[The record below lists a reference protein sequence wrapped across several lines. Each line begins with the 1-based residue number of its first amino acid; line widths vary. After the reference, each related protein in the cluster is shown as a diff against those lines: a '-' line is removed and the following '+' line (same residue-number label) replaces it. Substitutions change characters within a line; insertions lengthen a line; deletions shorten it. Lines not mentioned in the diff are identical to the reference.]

1 MASQPPGA
9 PPESVVLG
17 QFSGLHNTVTRER
30 LGADQLV
37 RAVNVDLSD
46 AGQLS
51 RRRGYRK
58 RLTGSW
64 RSVTGIDDIIYG
76 VRDGVLGY
84 CLADIKFQ
92 PLGIAVGTAPVCYTE
107 VGGDVY
113 FSSSVAQGVI
123 LGKDMSVIPWGKTG
137 GQGTWNSPVYSPTAT
152 LGEVGGKLLGDPPA
166 ATSLGAYKGRI
177 YLAVGA
183 ILWATELFQF
193 HFVDRTKNFMQFED
207 PITMIS
213 VASDGLW
220 IGTSGGLYFLRGSL
234 EAFRPLEQFNVT
246 KVSDDAVIPGSQVYA
261 PGELIKPQ
269 TSDAPQP
276 SGTAAMFMTAGGILA
291 AFDGGACFNVTIG
304 KFLFPTAVNAAS
316 LFRQDQ
322 GANTYV
328 AAIDS
333 AGGPSSTARI
343 GDYCDAEII
352 RGGG

>member
-1 MASQPPGA
+1 MASQPPG
-9 PPESVVLG
+9 PPSDSVILG

-30 LGADQLV
+30 LSGDQLV
-37 RAVNVDLSD
+37 RAANVDISD

-58 RLTGSW
+58 LQTGSW
-64 RSVTGIDDIIYG
+64 HSVTSIDDVIYG
-76 VRDGVLGY
+76 VKDGILGY
-84 CLADIKFQ
+84 CQDAKTFRT
-92 PLGIAVGTAPVCYTE
+92 LGIAIGNANVCYTD
-107 VGGDVY
+107 VANDVY
-113 FSSSVAQGVI
+113 FSSPIAQGVI
-123 LGKDMSVIPWGKTG
+123 RPDFTVTPWGKTG
-137 GQGTWNSPVYSPTAT
+137 GQGSWYSPVYSPTTT

-177 YLAVGA
+177 YLAAGT

-193 HFVDRTKNFMQFED
+193 HFVDRNKNFMQFED

-213 VASDGLW
+213 VAGDGLW
-220 IGTSGGLYFLRGSL
+220 IGTTGGLYFLKGSL

-246 KVSDDAVIPGSQVYA
+246 KVSDDAVIQGSQVYA
-261 PGELIKPQ
+261 PGELIRPQ

-276 SGTAAMFMTAGGILA
+276 SGQAAMFLTAGGVLA
-291 AFDGGACFNVTIG
+291 AFDSGTCFNVTVG
-304 KFLFPTAVNAAS
+304 KFLFPTAINAAS

-322 GANTYV
+322 GANAYI

-333 AGGPSSTARI
+333 AGGPASTARI

-352 RGGG
+352 RAN